1 MNDKIVEIEIFGQ
14 RYRIRVKGEE
24 DEQYIGRLTAF
35 VDQKMRDIADKS
47 KSSDALKVAVLAALN
62 IADDYFL
69 SRKQLDQLNEVLS
82 RMEREIDSL
91 ENRVAKDD
99 QGYTKGHKAP
109 S

>member
-24 DEQYIGRLTAF
+24 DEQYIGRLTAYI
-35 VDQKMRDIADKS
+35 DQKMRDIAEKS
-47 KSSDALKVAVLAALN
+47 KSSDTLKIAVLAALN
-62 IADDYFL
+62 IADDFFL
-69 SRKQLDQLNEVLS
+69 CRKQLDQLNEVMS

-91 ENRVAKDD
+91 EDRVASDD
-99 QGYTKGHKAP
+99 EQYNKNQKNP